1 MTKLFLSIALS
12 LVCFSETVFAL
23 TPEDV
28 QNLVHEAQTAVEK
41 LPAHEEEQVA
51 VAIAV
56 SLSMPKASLIRLA
69 EDARDAGLS
78 LSFRGVGTEIINRPD
93 EKPQTI
99 LERYGKGLVARHMRD
114 FDFLREADATVQI
127 DPVLF
132 NRHAISDVPRVLV
145 VPVCRTACEKTAVLF
160 EARGDVTLRYALEH
174 IQNEITRALNTDSE
188 NTQLISAQDLVQ
200 RYLDRLGDRP

>member
-1 MTKLFLSIALS
+1 MIKGILSIALS

-41 LPAHEEEQVA
+41 LPSQEEEQVA

-56 SLSMPKASLIRLA
+56 SLSMPKASLLRLA
-69 EDARDAGLS
+69 EDARDVGLP
-78 LSFRGVGTEIINRPD
+78 LTFRGVGTEITNKLD
-93 EKPQTI
+93 EKPKTI

-132 NRHAISDVPRVLV
+132 NRHVISDVPRVLV
-145 VPVCRTACEKTAVLF
+145 VPVCHSACEKTAVLF

-188 NTQLISAQDLVQ
+188 NTQLIHAQDLVQ

>member
-1 MTKLFLSIALS
+1 MTKLFLSVALT
-12 LVCFSETVFAL
+12 LLCFTNTFAL

-28 QNLVHEAQTAVEK
+28 QTLVHEAQTAVEK
-41 LPAHEEEQVA
+41 LPSQEEEQVA

-69 EDARDAGLS
+69 EDARDAGLP
-78 LSFRGVGTEIINRPD
+78 LSFRGVGTEINNRPD
-93 EKPQTI
+93 EKPKTI

-114 FDFLREADATVQI
+114 FEFLRETGATVQI

-132 NRHAISDVPRVLV
+132 NRHGINDVPRVLV
-145 VPVCRTACEKTAVLF
+145 APVCRTACEKASVLF

-188 NTQLISAQDLVQ
+188 NTQLISAQGLVQ

>member
-1 MTKLFLSIALS
+1 MTKLFLSVALS
-12 LVCFSETVFAL
+12 LVCFSEAVFAL
-23 TPEDV
+23 TPEEV
-28 QNLVHEAQTAVEK
+28 QTLVHEAQTAVEK

-56 SLSMPKASLIRLA
+56 SLSIPKASLLRLA
-69 EDARDAGLS
+69 EDARDAGLP
-78 LSFRGVGTEIINRPD
+78 LTFRGVGTEIINRPD

-99 LERYGKGLVARHMRD
+99 LERYDKGLVARHMRD
-114 FDFLREADATVQI
+114 FEFLREAGATVQI

-132 NRHAISDVPRVLV
+132 NRHGINDVPRVLV
-145 VPVCRTACEKTAVLF
+145 VPVCRTACEKASVLF

-174 IQNEITRALNTDSE
+174 IQKDINRTLAVDPE
-188 NTQLISAQDLVQ
+188 NTQFKKALELVN

>member
-188 NTQLISAQDLVQ
+188 NTQLIHAQGLVQ
-200 RYLDRLGDRP
+200 RYLERLGDRP

>member
-12 LVCFSETVFAL
+12 LVCFSEAVFAL

-28 QNLVHEAQTAVEK
+28 QNLVQEAQTAVEK
-41 LPAHEEEQVA
+41 LPSQEEEQVA

-56 SLSMPKASLIRLA
+56 SLSMPKASLLRLA
-69 EDARDAGLS
+69 EDARDAGLP
-78 LSFRGVGTEIINRPD
+78 LTFRGVGTEITNKPD
-93 EKPQTI
+93 EKPKTI

-114 FDFLREADATVQI
+114 FEFLREVGATVQI

-132 NRHAISDVPRVLV
+132 NRHGISDVPRVLV

-174 IQNEITRALNTDSE
+174 IQNEITRALKADSE

>member
-12 LVCFSETVFAL
+12 LLGFTNAVFAL

-28 QNLVHEAQTAVEK
+28 QNLVQEAQTAVEK

-56 SLSMPKASLIRLA
+56 SLSMPRPSLLRLA
-69 EDARDAGLS
+69 EDARDAGLP
-78 LSFRGVGTEIINRPD
+78 LSFRGVGTEITNKPD

-99 LERYGKGLVARHMRD
+99 LKRYGKGLVVRHMRD
-114 FDFLREADATVQI
+114 FEFLRETGATVQI

-132 NRHAISDVPRVLV
+132 NRHGINDVPRVLV
-145 VPVCRTACEKTAVLF
+145 LPVCRTACEKASRLF

-174 IQNEITRALNTDSE
+174 IQKEINRTLAADPENVQLNKALE
-188 NTQLISAQDLVQ
+188 LVN
-200 RYLDRLGDRP
+200 RYLNRLGDRP

>member
-1 MTKLFLSIALS
+1 MKKLFLSVALS
-12 LVCFSETVFAL
+12 LLCFSQTVFAL
-23 TPEDV
+23 TPQDV
-28 QNLVHEAQTAVEK
+28 QNLVQEAQTAVEK
-41 LPAHEEEQVA
+41 LPSQEEEQIA

-56 SLSMPKASLIRLA
+56 SLSMPKASLLRLA
-69 EDARDAGLS
+69 EDARDAGLP
-78 LSFRGVGTEIINRPD
+78 LTFRGVGTEINNRPD

-114 FDFLREADATVQI
+114 FEFLRETGATVQI

-132 NRHAISDVPRVLV
+132 NRHAISDVPRVLL
-145 VPVCRTACEKTAVLF
+145 VPVCRTGCEKASLLF

-188 NTQLISAQDLVQ
+188 NTQLIHAKDLVQ

>member
-1 MTKLFLSIALS
+1 MIKGILSIALS
-12 LVCFSETVFAL
+12 LVCFSQTVFAL

-28 QNLVHEAQTAVEK
+28 QTLVHEAQTAIEK
-41 LPAHEEEQVA
+41 LPTHEEEQVA

-69 EDARDAGLS
+69 EDARDAGLP

-99 LERYGKGLVARHMRD
+99 LERYGKGLIARHMRD
-114 FDFLREADATVQI
+114 FEFLRETGATVQI

-132 NRHAISDVPRVLV
+132 NRHGISDVPRVLV
-145 VPVCRTACEKTAVLF
+145 VPVCRTACEKASVLF

-174 IQNEITRALNTDSE
+174 IQKEINRTLAADPENVQIKKALE
-188 NTQLISAQDLVQ
+188 LVN
-200 RYLDRLGDRP
+200 RYLDHLGDRP

>member
-1 MTKLFLSIALS
+1 MTKFFLSVALS
-12 LVCFSETVFAL
+12 LVCFSEAVFAL
-23 TPEDV
+23 TPEEV
-28 QNLVHEAQTAVEK
+28 QTLVHEAQTAVEK

-69 EDARDAGLS
+69 EDARDAGLP
-78 LSFRGVGTEIINRPD
+78 LTFRGVGTEINNRPD

-99 LERYGKGLVARHMRD
+99 LERYRKGLVARHMRD
-114 FDFLREADATVQI
+114 FEFLRDAGATVQI

-132 NRHAISDVPRVLV
+132 NRHGITDVPRVLV
-145 VPVCRTACEKTAVLF
+145 VPVCRTACEKASHLF

-174 IQNEITRALNTDSE
+174 IQKEINRTLAVDPE
-188 NTQLISAQDLVQ
+188 NTQFKKALELVN

>member
-12 LVCFSETVFAL
+12 LVCFSQTVFAL

-28 QNLVHEAQTAVEK
+28 QNLVHEAQTAVDK

-69 EDARDAGLS
+69 EDARDAGLP
-78 LSFRGVGTEIINRPD
+78 LTFRGVGTEINNRPD
-93 EKPQTI
+93 EKPKTI
-99 LERYGKGLVARHMRD
+99 LERYGKGFVARHMRD
-114 FDFLREADATVQI
+114 FDFLREAGATVQI

-132 NRHAISDVPRVLV
+132 NRHGINDIPRVMV
-145 VPVCRTACEKTAVLF
+145 VPICRTACEKASVLF

-174 IQNEITRALNTDSE
+174 IQNEITRTLNTDSE

-200 RYLDRLGDRP
+200 RYFERLGDRP

>member
-12 LVCFSETVFAL
+12 LLFFSQTVFAL

-28 QNLVHEAQTAVEK
+28 QTLVHEAQTAVDK

-56 SLSMPKASLIRLA
+56 SLSMPKASLLRLA
-69 EDARDAGLS
+69 EDARDAGLP
-78 LSFRGVGTEIINRPD
+78 LTFRGVGTKITNKPD
-93 EKPQTI
+93 EKPKTI

-114 FDFLREADATVQI
+114 FEFLREAGATVQI

-132 NRHAISDVPRVLV
+132 NRHGINDVPRVLV
-145 VPVCRTACEKTAVLF
+145 VPVCRTACEKASLLF

-174 IQNEITRALNTDSE
+174 IQNEISRALNTDSE
-188 NTQLISAQDLVQ
+188 NTQLIHAQGLVQ
-200 RYLDRLGDRP
+200 RYLERLGDRP

>member
-1 MTKLFLSIALS
+1 MIKGILSIALS

-41 LPAHEEEQVA
+41 LPTHEEEQVA

-56 SLSMPKASLIRLA
+56 SLSMPKASLLRLA
-69 EDARDAGLS
+69 EDARDAGLP
-78 LSFRGVGTEIINRPD
+78 LTFRGVGTEINNRPD
-93 EKPQTI
+93 EKPKTI

-127 DPVLF
+127 DPVHF
-132 NRHAISDVPRVLV
+132 NRHAITDVPRVLV
-145 VPVCRTACEKTAVLF
+145 VPICRSGCEKACVLF

-188 NTQLISAQDLVQ
+188 NTQLIHAQDLVQ

>member
-1 MTKLFLSIALS
+1 MIKGFLSIALS
-12 LVCFSETVFAL
+12 LVCFSEAVFAL

-28 QNLVHEAQTAVEK
+28 QNLVQEAQTAVEK
-41 LPAHEEEQVA
+41 LPSQEEEQVA

-56 SLSMPKASLIRLA
+56 SLSMPKASLLRLA
-69 EDARDAGLS
+69 EDARDAGLP
-78 LSFRGVGTEIINRPD
+78 LTFRGVGTEITNKPD
-93 EKPQTI
+93 EKPKTI

-114 FDFLREADATVQI
+114 FEFLREVGATVQI

-132 NRHAISDVPRVLV
+132 NRHGISDVPRVLV
-145 VPVCRTACEKTAVLF
+145 VPVCRTACEKASLLF

-174 IQNEITRALNTDSE
+174 IQKEIHRTLAADPENLQINKALE
-188 NTQLISAQDLVQ
+188 LVN

>member
-12 LVCFSETVFAL
+12 LVCFSEAVFAL

-28 QNLVHEAQTAVEK
+28 QTLVHEAQTAVEN
-41 LPAHEEEQVA
+41 LPAHKEEQVA

-69 EDARDAGLS
+69 EDARDAGLP
-78 LSFRGVGTEIINRPD
+78 LTFRGVGIEINNRPD

-114 FDFLREADATVQI
+114 FEFLRETGATVQI

-132 NRHAISDVPRVLV
+132 NRHGINDVPHVLV
-145 VPVCRTACEKTAVLF
+145 VPVCRTACEKASVLF

-188 NTQLISAQDLVQ
+188 NTQLIHAQGLVQ
-200 RYLDRLGDRP
+200 RYLERLGDRP

>member
-1 MTKLFLSIALS
+1 MRKLFLSVALTLLS
-12 LVCFSETVFAL
+12 FSQAVFAL

-28 QNLVHEAQTAVEK
+28 QNIVQEAQTAVEK

-69 EDARDAGLS
+69 EDARDAGLP
-78 LSFRGVGTEIINRPD
+78 LTFRGVGTEITNKPD
-93 EKPQTI
+93 EKPKTI

-114 FDFLREADATVQI
+114 FEFLREAGATVQI

-132 NRHAISDVPRVLV
+132 NRHGISDVPRVLV
-145 VPVCRTACEKTAVLF
+145 VPACRTACEKASRLF
-160 EARGDVTLRYALEH
+160 EARGDVTLRYALDH
-174 IQNEITRALNTDSE
+174 IQKEINRTLAADPENVQIKKALE
-188 NTQLISAQDLVQ
+188 LVN

>member
-1 MTKLFLSIALS
+1 MIKGILSIALS
-12 LVCFSETVFAL
+12 LVCFSEAVFAL

-28 QNLVHEAQTAVEK
+28 QTLVHEAQTAVEK
-41 LPAHEEEQVA
+41 LPSQEEEQVA

-56 SLSMPKASLIRLA
+56 SLSMPKASLLRLA
-69 EDARDAGLS
+69 EDARDAGLP
-78 LSFRGVGTEIINRPD
+78 LTFRGVGTEIHNRPD

-99 LERYGKGLVARHMRD
+99 LERYGKGLIARHMRD
-114 FDFLREADATVQI
+114 FEFLRETGATVQI

-132 NRHAISDVPRVLV
+132 NRHGITDVPRVLV
-145 VPVCRTACEKTAVLF
+145 VPVCRTACEKASHLF

-174 IQNEITRALNTDSE
+174 IQKEINRTLAVDPE
-188 NTQLISAQDLVQ
+188 NTQFKKALELVN

>member
-12 LVCFSETVFAL
+12 LVYFSQTVFAL
-23 TPEDV
+23 TPQDV
-28 QNLVHEAQTAVEK
+28 QNLVQEAQTAVEK
-41 LPAHEEEQVA
+41 LPSQEEEQVA

-56 SLSMPKASLIRLA
+56 SLSMPKASLLRLA
-69 EDARDAGLS
+69 EDARDAGLP
-78 LSFRGVGTEIINRPD
+78 LTFRGVGTEINNRPD

-99 LERYGKGLVARHMRD
+99 LERYGKGLVARHMHD
-114 FDFLREADATVQI
+114 FEFLRQTGATVQI

-132 NRHAISDVPRVLV
+132 NHHAISDVPRVLV

-174 IQNEITRALNTDSE
+174 IQNEITRALKADSE

-200 RYLDRLGDRP
+200 CYLDRLGDRP

>member
-1 MTKLFLSIALS
+1 MRKLFLSVALS
-12 LVCFSETVFAL
+12 LLCFTNTFAL

-28 QNLVHEAQTAVEK
+28 QNLVHEAQTAVKK
-41 LPAHEEEQVA
+41 LPSKEEEQIA

-56 SLSMPKASLIRLA
+56 SLSMPRPSLLKLA
-69 EDARDAGLS
+69 EDARDVGLP
-78 LSFRGVGTEIINRPD
+78 LSFRGVGTEITNKPD

-114 FDFLREADATVQI
+114 FEFLRQAGATVQI

-174 IQNEITRALNTDSE
+174 IQNEITRALKADSE

-200 RYLDRLGDRP
+200 RYLDHLGDRP

>member
-1 MTKLFLSIALS
+1 MIKGFLSIALS
-12 LVCFSETVFAL
+12 LVCFSEAVFAL

-28 QNLVHEAQTAVEK
+28 QNLVQEAQTAVEK
-41 LPAHEEEQVA
+41 LPSQEEEQVA

-56 SLSMPKASLIRLA
+56 SLSMPKASLLRLA
-69 EDARDAGLS
+69 EDARDAGLP
-78 LSFRGVGTEIINRPD
+78 LTFRGVGTEITNKPD
-93 EKPQTI
+93 EKPKTI

-114 FDFLREADATVQI
+114 FEFLREVGATVQI

-174 IQNEITRALNTDSE
+174 IQNEITRALKADSE

>member
-1 MTKLFLSIALS
+1 MTKVFLSIALS
-12 LVCFSETVFAL
+12 LVCFSEAVFAL

-28 QNLVHEAQTAVEK
+28 QNLVQEAQTAVEK
-41 LPAHEEEQVA
+41 LPSQEEEQVA

-56 SLSMPKASLIRLA
+56 SLSMPKASLLRLA
-69 EDARDAGLS
+69 EDARDAGLP
-78 LSFRGVGTEIINRPD
+78 LTFRGVGTEINNRPD

-114 FDFLREADATVQI
+114 FEFLREAGATVQI

-132 NRHAISDVPRVLV
+132 NRHDISDVPRVLV
-145 VPVCRTACEKTAVLF
+145 VPVCRTACEKASHLF

-174 IQNEITRALNTDSE
+174 IQKDIARALKADSE
-188 NTQLISAQDLVQ
+188 NTQLISAQGLVQ

>member
-12 LVCFSETVFAL
+12 LVYFSQTVFAL
-23 TPEDV
+23 TPQDV

-41 LPAHEEEQVA
+41 IPSQEEEQVA

-56 SLSMPKASLIRLA
+56 SLSMPKASLLRLA
-69 EDARDAGLS
+69 EDARDAGLP
-78 LSFRGVGTEIINRPD
+78 LTFRGVGTEINNRPD

-99 LERYGKGLVARHMRD
+99 LERYGKGLIARHMHD
-114 FDFLREADATVQI
+114 FEFLRQTGATVQI

-174 IQNEITRALNTDSE
+174 IQNEITRALKADSE

>member
-12 LVCFSETVFAL
+12 LVCFSEAVFAL

-28 QNLVHEAQTAVEK
+28 QTLVHEAQTAVKK
-41 LPAHEEEQVA
+41 LPTHEDEQVA

-56 SLSMPKASLIRLA
+56 SLSMPKASLLRLA
-69 EDARDAGLS
+69 EDARDAGLP

-99 LERYGKGLVARHMRD
+99 LERYGKGIIAHHMRD
-114 FDFLREADATVQI
+114 FEFLREAGATVQI

-132 NRHAISDVPRVLV
+132 NRHGINDVPRVLV
-145 VPVCRTACEKTAVLF
+145 VPICRTACEKASVLF

-174 IQNEITRALNTDSE
+174 IQNEITRALKADSE
-188 NTQLISAQDLVQ
+188 NTQLIHAQGLVQ
-200 RYLDRLGDRP
+200 RYLERLGDRP

>member
-12 LVCFSETVFAL
+12 LVCFSEAVFAL
-23 TPEDV
+23 TPQDV
-28 QNLVHEAQTAVEK
+28 QNLVQEAQTAVEN
-41 LPAHEEEQVA
+41 LPAHEEEQVV

-56 SLSMPKASLIRLA
+56 SLSMPKASLLRLA
-69 EDARDAGLS
+69 EDARDAELP
-78 LSFRGVGTEIINRPD
+78 LTFRGVGTEITSKPD

-114 FDFLREADATVQI
+114 FEFLREAGATVQI

-132 NRHAISDVPRVLV
+132 NRHGISDVPRVLV
-145 VPVCRTACEKTAVLF
+145 VPVCRSACEKASLLF

-174 IQNEITRALNTDSE
+174 IQKEIICALNTDSE
-188 NTQLISAQDLVQ
+188 NSQLIHAQDLVQ
-200 RYLDRLGDRP
+200 RYLERLGDRP

>member
-12 LVCFSETVFAL
+12 LVCFSEAVFAL

-28 QNLVHEAQTAVEK
+28 QNLVQEAQTAVEK
-41 LPAHEEEQVA
+41 LPAHEKEQMT

-56 SLSMPKASLIRLA
+56 SLSMPKASLLRLA
-69 EDARDAGLS
+69 EDARDAGLP
-78 LSFRGVGTEIINRPD
+78 LTFRGVGTEITNKPD
-93 EKPQTI
+93 EKPKTI

-114 FDFLREADATVQI
+114 FEFLREVGATVQI

-132 NRHAISDVPRVLV
+132 NRHGISDVPRVLV
-145 VPVCRTACEKTAVLF
+145 VRVCRTACEKTAVLF

-174 IQNEITRALNTDSE
+174 IQNEITRALKADSE

>member
-114 FDFLREADATVQI
+114 IEFLREADATVQI

>member
-1 MTKLFLSIALS
+1 MTKLFLSVALT
-12 LVCFSETVFAL
+12 LLCFTNTFAL

-28 QNLVHEAQTAVEK
+28 QTLVHEVQTAVEK
-41 LPAHEEEQVA
+41 LPSQEEEQVA

-69 EDARDAGLS
+69 EDARDAGLP
-78 LSFRGVGTEIINRPD
+78 LSFRGVGTEINNRPD
-93 EKPQTI
+93 EKPKTI

-114 FDFLREADATVQI
+114 FEFLRETGATVQI

-132 NRHAISDVPRVLV
+132 NRHGINDVPRVLV
-145 VPVCRTACEKTAVLF
+145 VPVCRTACEKTSLLF

-174 IQNEITRALNTDSE
+174 IQKDINRTLAVDPE
-188 NTQLISAQDLVQ
+188 NTQFKKALELVN
-200 RYLDRLGDRP
+200 RYLDHLGDRP